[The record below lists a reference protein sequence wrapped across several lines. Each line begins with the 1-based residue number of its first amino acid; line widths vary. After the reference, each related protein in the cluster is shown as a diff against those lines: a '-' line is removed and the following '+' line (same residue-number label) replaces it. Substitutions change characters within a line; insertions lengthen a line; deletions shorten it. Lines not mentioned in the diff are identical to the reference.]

1 MMKKETVEKI
11 FHIISEER
19 KNMFNRKMKMINYS
33 LKVLIVML
41 FIVLIY
47 GLVSGEIRL
56 NL

>member
-1 MMKKETVEKI
+1 MKKETVEKI

-19 KNMFNRKMKMINYS
+19 KNMFNRKMKIIDYS

>member
-1 MMKKETVEKI
+1 MKKETVEKI

-33 LKVLIVML
+33 LKILIAL
-41 FIVLIY
+41 FFIVLIY

>member
-33 LKVLIVML
+33 LKILIAL
-41 FIVLIY
+41 FFIVLIY
-47 GLVSGEIRL
+47 GLVSCEIRL
-56 NL
+56 NF